1 MMLALDEVAVD
12 DLVSGSVSE
21 SVSSI
26 YFGVTFSPVEPPLVA
41 RVPAS
46 PSELEAHICAGAE
59 GANDSSREG
68 AVEASGRETRDCV
81 THGQVEAGTGHGL
94 PHYIPGSP

>member
-1 MMLALDEVAVD
+1 MLLALEEVAVD

-26 YFGVTFSPVEPPLVA
+26 YFGVTFSPVEPPQVA

-46 PSELEAHICAGAE
+46 PSELEAKCADAE
-59 GANDSSREG
+59 GPNVSSGEG
-68 AVEASGRETRDCV
+68 EVEAIFRETSECA
-81 THGQVEAGTGHGL
+81 TPGHVEAGTGEEL
-94 PHYIPGSP
+94 PHCIPGSP